1 VSGAHGPRAGLSA
14 FVMRR
19 ETEKPGGSVG
29 DWMSKAPIAV
39 GEDTTIR
46 DAVSLMQGADVR
58 HLLVLDGPVLTGILS
73 SRDLRRLLTRD
84 LDSPLLTEP
93 VRAIMSE
100 GAASVEPQT
109 PLITA
114 ARLLLEHRI
123 GALPVRQGED
133 IVGIFTIP
141 DALEALLA
149 IAEGPGA

>member
-1 VSGAHGPRAGLSA
+1 MP
-14 FVMRR
+14 R
-19 ETEKPGGSVG
+19 ETRERGGSVG
-29 DWMSKAPIAV
+29 DWMSKAPISV
-39 GEDTTIR
+39 GEDRPIR
-46 DAVSLMQGADVR
+46 DAVSLMQGAQVR

-73 SRDLRRLLTRD
+73 SRDLRRLLMRD
-84 LDSPLLTEP
+84 LDSPLLAEP

-100 GAASVEPQT
+100 GVVSVVPDT

-133 IVGIFTIP
+133 IIGIFTVP

-149 IAEGPGA
+149 IAKGPSA